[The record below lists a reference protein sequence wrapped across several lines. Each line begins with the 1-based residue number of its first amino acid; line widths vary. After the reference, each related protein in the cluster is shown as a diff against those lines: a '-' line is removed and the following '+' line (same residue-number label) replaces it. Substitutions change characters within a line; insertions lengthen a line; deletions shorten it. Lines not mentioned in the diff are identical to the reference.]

1 MRPPELGMWGSFV
14 VHLRPFFE
22 VTPELSRRL
31 TLTALDRAS
40 GGVLGVTPAA
50 GSDSRAVGLEQETS
64 SGNQRRPD
72 CSRAAPRT
80 AAPRGA
86 PPKPRLQP
94 GDGEGVDSASGF
106 HWVAGGPGPPTPA
119 AKPRIGLPGAPPGS
133 GAPIGC
139 RRSTLG
145 AAAEADR
152 RIGGPAAASPPW
164 RRPCSPPRPGLPLG
178 SPRLSP
184 LFALQLPPRSAC
196 ALAPPA
202 PDLPLR
208 CGKACPAS
216 PTQLSAAAPLPR
228 PDRPEPRWG
237 PEPGSRVGARP
248 AEGRASRAERAEV
261 TCVRCPRARESG
273 HRRGSRSPGTRC
285 GTSARKS
292 GESLAGVTKSSGCH
306 LCLPR
311 GQILLGATGS
321 FCQSTSSRYVFFWS
335 VPHCLLSCLVCTAG
349 LVRRMSHRCV

>member
-1 MRPPELGMWGSFV
+1 MGVRPPELQGMWGGFV
-14 VHLRPFFE
+14 AHLRPFYE
-22 VTPELSRRL
+22 VTLNLAGLLSSQDWTGL
-31 TLTALDRAS
+31 QEALGWGTTS
-40 GGVLGVTPAA
+40 GPSG
-50 GSDSRAVGLEQETS
+50 SRAVGQETS
-64 SGNQRRPD
+64 SRKQRRPNR
-72 CSRAAPRT
+72 SRAVPRT
-80 AAPRGA
+80 AAPRGV
-86 PPKPRLQP
+86 PPKLQLQR
-94 GDGEGVDSASGF
+94 GDGEGGGF
-106 HWVAGGPGPPTPA
+106 GLRLPLGLRSPGPPTPA

-139 RRSTLG
+139 RCPTPG

-184 LFALQLPPRSAC
+184 LFALRLPPRSAC

-202 PDLPLR
+202 PGLPLR

-216 PTQLSAAAPLPR
+216 PSQFSAAAPLPR

-237 PEPGSRVGARP
+237 PKPGPGWGPSLRRALQAGRSAPRSPVCSAP
-248 AEGRASRAERAEV
+248 GRASLGAEE
-261 TCVRCPRARESG
+261 G
-273 HRRGSRSPGTRC
+273 HGQPGPAG

-321 FCQSTSSRYVFFWS
+321 VCQSTSSRYLFFWS
-335 VPHCLLSCLVCTAG
+335 VSPLS
-349 LVRRMSHRCV
+349 SQ